1 MKKTLL
7 LVLIASLTVA
17 GCGRMRD
24 SRLNPLN
31 WFGRSSAG
39 PETLTPEG
47 GYAAGDNRALV
58 AQVLSMTVEQT
69 PTGAIVTATGL
80 PPTQGWWDAE
90 LVAENGGQPDE
101 KGVLSYRFVVAAPR
115 GTEPVSTQAS
125 REVTAA
131 AAISAVKLA
140 GVREIV
146 VLGAGNSRVSRR

>member
-1 MKKTLL
+1 
-7 LVLIASLTVA
+7 
-17 GCGRMRD
+17 MRD

-39 PETLTPEG
+39 PDTLTPKG
-47 GYAAGDNRALV
+47 GYAADDNRALV

-69 PTGAIVTATGL
+69 PSGAIVTATGL

-90 LVAENGGQPDE
+90 LVAENGGRPDE
-101 KGVLSYRFVVAAPR
+101 NGVLSYRFVVAEPA
-115 GTEPVSTQAS
+115 TTQPVSTQPS

-131 AAISAVKLA
+131 AAISAVKLS